1 MKQYVLFI
9 YLFAFIFS
17 FGTEIQNSFV
27 EEAIKNGG
35 QLGIDVSV
43 YEGKIKWKEVKADGV
58 NFAILRTTTKGGA
71 MDKTFEY
78 NYKEALKHKLSV
90 GGYHFSYS
98 LSKKEAIADAEN
110 LIKKL
115 KGKKLT
121 IYIDLEWSEQRK
133 LGKKGV
139 TQIAKAF
146 IKTMKKAGYTVDVY
160 SNVDWYKNA
169 YYPEQLKALGCKF
182 CIAKYGKNTGKY
194 YPELKPNIGEY
205 IWQYTDK
212 GKVKGIV
219 GNVDMNMK
227 FTSKLEE
234 DSGNGEEQFNLNELI
249 QEGIRNGGT
258 PGIDVSSYQD
268 TIDWDKVKKQE
279 LNM

>member
-115 KGKKLT
+115 
-121 IYIDLEWSEQRK
+121 
-133 LGKKGV
+133 
-139 TQIAKAF
+139 
-146 IKTMKKAGYTVDVY
+146 
-160 SNVDWYKNA
+160 
-169 YYPEQLKALGCKF
+169 LK
-182 CIAKYGKNTGKY
+182 
-194 YPELKPNIGEY
+194 
-205 IWQYTDK
+205 
-212 GKVKGIV
+212 VH
-219 GNVDMNMK
+219 
-227 FTSKLEE
+227 
-234 DSGNGEEQFNLNELI
+234 
-249 QEGIRNGGT
+249 
-258 PGIDVSSYQD
+258 
-268 TIDWDKVKKQE
+268 
-279 LNM
+279 